1 MLDPDVEDMRQVK
14 AGQLDRFTGLVSRH
28 QSALFRYASSY
39 FGSRDLAEDAV
50 QETFLAL
57 FRGRETFDPSRGF
70 RSWLWSIHLH
80 VCQRSAEQRSRWR
93 RNMSLR
99 ASEID
104 VTSNLGHPDSHAE
117 LAETRTL
124 LANYLDRL
132 PDDQADALRLR
143 FFGELTYDEMA
154 DAAGTNPA
162 TMKSR
167 VRYGLSKLSEWL
179 KSRQEA
185 FQ

>member
-1 MLDPDVEDMRQVK
+1 MLDPDIEDMRQVK

-99 ASEID
+99 ANEID
-104 VTSNLGHPDSHAE
+104 VTSNLEHPDSHAE

-179 KSRQEA
+179 KTRQEA